1 MDLDSRVALITGA
14 ARGIGAAIAK
24 LMADAGARV
33 AIVDLDAE
41 GAAKTAG
48 TLATQAIGVGADASN
63 EAAMRSAVDRVVAKF
78 GALDILVNNAGIG
91 GPDTHAAQASLEIP
105 LTELPTE
112 AWDAQLRTN
121 LRTVFVSSRV
131 AIPHLGHG
139 SSIVNIAS
147 IAALMPSV
155 SMPAYGAAKAGV
167 IHLTRTLAR
176 QLAGRGIRVNA
187 ICPGYLWTRAW
198 QMIASQIQGTN
209 PAYEKFT
216 ARQIFDDV
224 IRNSVP
230 LGREQTPDDVGH
242 MVVFFC
248 SDKGKNITGQAL
260 TIDGGATLGG
270 RKQRDATT

>member
-1 MDLDSRVALITGA
+1 MDLDGRVALITGA

-24 LMADAGARV
+24 LMSGAGARV

-41 GAAKTAG
+41 GAEKTAA
-48 TLATQAIGVGADASN
+48 TLATQAIGVCADASD
-63 EAAMRSAVDRVVAKF
+63 EAAMRSALERVVAKF

-105 LTELPTE
+105 LTELSAE
-112 AWDAQLRTN
+112 DWDAQLRTN
-121 LRTVFVSSRV
+121 LRTVFVSSRA
-131 AIPHLGHG
+131 AIPHLGRG

-198 QMIASQIQGTN
+198 QMIASQIQGAN

-242 MVVFFC
+242 LVVFLC

>member
-1 MDLDSRVALITGA
+1 MDLDGRVALITGA

-24 LMADAGARV
+24 LMSDAGARV

-41 GAAKTAG
+41 GAEKTAG
-48 TLATQAIGVGADASN
+48 TLATQAIGVCADASD
-63 EAAMRSAVDRVVAKF
+63 EAAMRSALERVVAKF

-105 LTELPTE
+105 LTELSAE
-112 AWDAQLRTN
+112 GWDAQLRTN
-121 LRTVFVSSRV
+121 LRTVFVSSRA
-131 AIPHLGHG
+131 AIPHLGRG

-198 QMIASQIQGTN
+198 QMIASQIQGAN

-242 MVVFFC
+242 LVVFLC

>member
-1 MDLDSRVALITGA
+1 MELDGRVALITGA

-24 LMADAGARV
+24 LMSDAGARV
-33 AIVDLDAE
+33 AIADLD
-41 GAAKTAG
+41 GQAAKETAG
-48 TLATQAIGVGADASN
+48 TLATQAIGLSADASD
-63 EAAMRSAVDRVVAKF
+63 ESAMCSAADRVVAEL

-91 GPDTHAAQASLEIP
+91 GPDTNAAKASLEIP
-105 LTELPTE
+105 LTELSAE
-112 AWDAQLRTN
+112 DWDAQLRTN
-121 LRTVFVSSRV
+121 LRTVFASSKAV
-131 AIPHLGHG
+131 IPHLGRG

-198 QMIASQIQGTN
+198 KMIASQIQATN
-209 PAYEKFT
+209 PAYKGFT

-230 LGREQTPDDVGH
+230 LGSEQTPDDVGH
-242 MVVFFC
+242 MVVFLC

-270 RKQRDATT
+270 RKQGRSRG

>member
-1 MDLDSRVALITGA
+1 MDLDGRVALITGA

-48 TLATQAIGVGADASN
+48 TLATQAIGVGADASD

-105 LTELPTE
+105 LTELPAE

-121 LRTVFVSSRV
+121 LRTVFVSSRA
-131 AIPHLGHG
+131 AIPHLGRG

-198 QMIASQIQGTN
+198 QMIAAQIQGTN

-242 MVVFFC
+242 MVVFLC